1 MGDKPVYSLAQLA
14 QYLNA
19 ELHGD
24 PGYEIKA
31 LATLQQ
37 AGANELSFIANP
49 AYQKY
54 LATTRAGAL
63 LLRAEFAS
71 QYSGAQLRVAN
82 PYLAY
87 AKLSALF
94 DPQAI
99 LPAASAPAI
108 HPSVVMGENCQLGQ
122 GVNLAANVVLG
133 HNVVLGDGVRLGAGS
148 VIGDDCQLG
157 ARTRVAANVTLYQG
171 VSLGEDCIVHAGCVL
186 GADGFGFAPS
196 PEGWVKIHQLGGV
209 VIGNRVEIGASTC
222 IDRGALDDTRIEDG
236 VIIDNLVQI
245 AHNVQIGKNTAIAGH
260 TAIAG
265 STHIGANC
273 TIAGA
278 VGIVGHLQITDG
290 VHITA
295 MTLVTHSIDKPGSY
309 SSGTP
314 MSQTREWRKN
324 AARFRQLDNLAGRLI
339 HIERG
344 KSAT

>member
-1 MGDKPVYSLAQLA
+1 MGEAPVYSLAQLA

-24 PGYEIKA
+24 PDYEIKA

-37 AGANELSFIANP
+37 AGAQELSFIANP

-63 LLRAEFAS
+63 LLRPEFAGHY
-71 QYSGAQLRVAN
+71 QGQQLRVAN

-94 DPQAI
+94 DPQV
-99 LPAASAPAI
+99 LAASTLAPAI
-108 HPSVVMGENCQLGQ
+108 HPSAVIDESCQLGQ
-122 GVNLAANVVLG
+122 GVSLGAHVVVG
-133 HNVVLGDGVRLGAGS
+133 RNVVLGDGVRLGAGC
-148 VIGDDCQLG
+148 VIGDDCHIG
-157 ARTRVAANVTLYQG
+157 ARTRLAANVTLYQG
-171 VSLGEDCIVHAGCVL
+171 VSLGEDCVLHAACVL
-186 GADGFGFAPS
+186 GADGFGFASS

-209 VIGNRVEIGASTC
+209 VVGNRVEIGASSC

-324 AARFRQLDNLAGRLI
+324 AARFRQLDKLADRLI

-344 KSAT
+344 NSAT